1 MANAKLVNGN
11 FGASTSPISFAPAI
25 KSNKERLLKNFRE
38 QLGQKGYS
46 PAEASTIAGKV
57 RADANALALEVN
69 AREGNDDR
77 VRMANIHTMALKMKI
92 ADALRAA
99 PKKPMNGDE
108 MMGRLSKTSPMSVSV
123 ADSGKTYN
131 ANVVNKRAKARD
143 RKREAVVYDWEQ
155 MRKKHGKLKDSIL
168 NEALRASY
176 MQQFN
181 GSMGHYHGGTMGIKF
196 LKKAAAAVKKVAAP
210 VQKVA
215 AKVAAPIKKV
225 AAVVAK
231 PVVQAAKY
239 TAASTVRAVNIVKK
253 DPIGGL
259 VKATIGLPLE
269 VIGAAAPKGSKL
281 EKLAFKGSETLVK
294 GVKFSVEIIK
304 KVLDGIKSLV
314 MKALNPVINFFKK
327 AWGGLKSIIIDK
339 VAARFTSG
347 GVKGFGALPADEQ
360 KKIADLTA
368 DFAAKKALEAA
379 GVEVTILGTAAA
391 TATATATATVTT
403 AAAAAGPAAPA
414 VAAAAAPAAATTA
427 ATAATPAATSAT
439 TAYIAKLTSE
449 GVNDVGA
456 EFAKY
461 KAAKVIPNKM
471 VQKVVMAG
479 IDGKIP
485 TSPAAVKQM
494 AVALPQQA
502 REQFVQAVAKAPEAA
517 KQEIIKKAL
526 VPQEFKKT
534 VDFLPK
540 EAKALA
546 VSKPAVPQIAI
557 AAAMQ
562 KSYEKNPNLKEIT
575 PAQAK
580 VEAAKGVLVQDR
592 LAVDMVKEG
601 KLNMTQAIV
610 ASSPIGKENVIK
622 QLPPEVR
629 KEAIAEVKKEMSNTE
644 VARIEEKQKEEK
656 KSNTTALV
664 AAAAIA
670 AKVLLF

>member
-1 MANAKLVNGN
+1 MANAKLVTGN

-25 KSNKERLLKNFRE
+25 KSNKERLLKKFRE

-46 PAEASTIAGKV
+46 PAEASVMAAKV
-57 RADANALALEVN
+57 RADANALAVEVN

-92 ADALRAA
+92 SDALKAA
-99 PKKPMNGDE
+99 PKKT
-108 MMGRLSKTSPMSVSV
+108 MGEDDLIGRISKTSPMSVSV
-123 ADSGKTYN
+123 ADRGKTYN

-143 RKREAVVYDWEQ
+143 KKREAVVYDWEQ

-181 GSMGHYHGGTMGIKF
+181 GSLGHYYGGTMGFKF
-196 LKKAAAAVKKVAAP
+196 KKPKFIAKAQKAV
-210 VQKVA
+210 

-259 VKATIGLPLE
+259 VKATVGLPLE

-294 GVKFSVEIIK
+294 GVKFSVELIK
-304 KVLDGIKSLV
+304 KVLDGIKTLV
-314 MKALNPVINFFKK
+314 MKALNPVISFFKK
-327 AWGGLKSIIIDK
+327 AWDGLKSIIIDK

-368 DFAAKKALEAA
+368 DFVSKKALEAA

-391 TATATATATVTT
+391 TATTTATAAVTAT
-403 AAAAAGPAAPA
+403 AAAAGPAAPA
-414 VAAAAAPAAATTA
+414 AAAAAAPAAAATA

-439 TAYIAKLTSE
+439 TAYITKLTSE

-471 VQKVVMAG
+471 AQKVVMAG

-485 TSPAAVKQM
+485 TNAAAVKQM
-494 AVALPQQA
+494 ATALPQQA
-502 REQFVQAVAKAPEAA
+502 RQQFVQAVTKAPEAA

-526 VPQEFKKT
+526 IPQEFKKT

-546 VSKPAVPQIAI
+546 ASKPAIPQIAI

-562 KSYEKNPNLKEIT
+562 KSYAKNPNLKEIT

>member
-1 MANAKLVNGN
+1 MANAKLTTGN

-46 PAEASTIAGKV
+46 PAEASTMASKV
-57 RADANALALEVN
+57 RADANALAVEVN

-131 ANVVNKRAKARD
+131 ANVVNKRAKTRD

-181 GSMGHYHGGTMGIKF
+181 GSLGHYYGGTMGFKF
-196 LKKAAAAVKKVAAP
+196 KKPKFIAK
-210 VQKVA
+210 VQKAA

-253 DPIGGL
+253 DPIGAL
-259 VKATIGLPLE
+259 AKVTVAAPFTIVASIAPKNT
-269 VIGAAAPKGSKL
+269 VIGQAARKA
-281 EKLAFKGSETLVK
+281 EKVTVQGFKFTVG
-294 GVKFSVEIIK
+294 IIQK
-304 KVLDGIKSLV
+304 ILDGIKSLV
-314 MKALNPVINFFKK
+314 MKALNPVISFFKK
-327 AWGGLKSIIIDK
+327 AWDGLKSIIIDK

-360 KKIADLTA
+360 KKIADLTT
-368 DFAAKKALEAA
+368 DFVSKKALEAA
-379 GVEVTILGTAAA
+379 GVEATILGTAAA
-391 TATATATATVTT
+391 TATTTATAAVTAT
-403 AAAAAGPAAPA
+403 AAAAGPAAPA
-414 VAAAAAPAAATTA
+414 AAAAAAPAAAATA
-427 ATAATPAATSAT
+427 ATAATPVATSAT

-461 KAAKVIPNKM
+461 KAAKVIPNPI
-471 VQKVVMAG
+471 VQKVVAAG

-494 AVALPQQA
+494 ATALPQQA
-502 REQFVQAVAKAPEAA
+502 REQFVKAVAKAPEAA

-546 VSKPAVPQIAI
+546 VSKPAIPQITI

-562 KSYEKNPNLKEIT
+562 KSYTKNPNLKEIT

-580 VEAAKGVLVQDR
+580 VEAAKGVLVQDQ

-610 ASSPIGKENVIK
+610 ASSKIGKEAAIAK
-622 QLPPEVR
+622 LPPEVR